1 MANYPLQS
9 HGGEGLY
16 MTADGTP
23 TARRNVY
30 IKARV
35 SDSLD
40 QTWRI
45 DSPSNGARTRIFS
58 CKSNNTGGYALNNAT
73 GTNNCDIISH
83 ISERGGSPLCG
94 DKPSA
99 ERTRPQGCISA
110 PLVPK
115 GFSACRSLCSFFQ
128 IFPRWFTRQGKP
140 EKCCGFLVGHVLCFR
155 HNAFKD
161 RAPDNKAVVS
171 LPAFLAGQLL
181 PQNLFSVFVL
191 LDFLLAVLNL
201 GGQFLAG
208 FLSRFRHGWSLLSV
222 RRHRKRTVDLLGCPD
237 GSIKF
242 SWGYPLKELRSS
254 APLFISSWIMVAKS
268 FFTLSLSVFA
278 PAFSTYTVLSP
289 NLKVA

>member
-1 MANYPLQS
+1 MANYTLQS

-99 ERTRPQGCISA
+99 ERTRPYCSTSKRE
-110 PLVPK
+110 K
-115 GFSACRSLCSFFQ
+115 GTCEIIKGGEIQ
-128 IFPRWFTRQGKP
+128 
-140 EKCCGFLVGHVLCFR
+140 CCTKTLELQ
-155 HNAFKD
+155 
-161 RAPDNKAVVS
+161 RA
-171 LPAFLAGQLL
+171 
-181 PQNLFSVFVL
+181 
-191 LDFLLAVLNL
+191 
-201 GGQFLAG
+201 
-208 FLSRFRHGWSLLSV
+208 
-222 RRHRKRTVDLLGCPD
+222 
-237 GSIKF
+237 SI
-242 SWGYPLKELRSS
+242 
-254 APLFISSWIMVAKS
+254 M
-268 FFTLSLSVFA
+268 
-278 PAFSTYTVLSP
+278 
-289 NLKVA
+289 

>member
-1 MANYPLQS
+1 MANYTLQS

-110 PLVPK
+110 PFVPK
-115 GFSACRSLCSFFQ
+115 GLFAFPALGAFFQ
-128 IFPRWFTRQGKP
+128 IAPRFLARQGKP
-140 EKCCGFLVGHVLCFR
+140 EKGGGFFVGHGLCFW
-155 HNAFKD
+155 HNALKD
-161 RAPDNKAVVS
+161 RTPDDQPMAAR
-171 LPAFLAGQLL
+171 PAFL
-181 PQNLFSVFVL
+181 
-191 LDFLLAVLNL
+191 L
-201 GGQFLAG
+201 G
-208 FLSRFRHGWSLLSV
+208 
-222 RRHRKRTVDLLGCPD
+222 
-237 GSIKF
+237 
-242 SWGYPLKELRSS
+242 
-254 APLFISSWIMVAKS
+254 
-268 FFTLSLSVFA
+268 
-278 PAFSTYTVLSP
+278 
-289 NLKVA
+289 